1 MILNKK
7 WIPFWISLLLRIFFP
22 GQLITNIIQ
31 GATGIYYAS
40 SFSLQSIKN
49 LKYKIIG
56 IDLLITIAVVGA
68 FLIGEYWEAA
78 SVTFLYVF
86 GNELER
92 QALYKTNQHLRDMI
106 ELIPTTLRLE
116 NNETISIDDVE
127 VGTKIKVLQ
136 GEVIP
141 VDGKIISGSAAIDEA
156 SITGESVPV
165 TKTNDDNV
173 FMGTIIKEGFIIV
186 ETSAIEEETIYGQI
200 LDLIET
206 AQNRKSNF
214 QRSIDKFAQYY
225 TPLVIVGSFIAYL
238 VLKDVKV
245 ALSLLVVACPGAL
258 VIAIPIASSIALGS
272 AARSNI
278 LIKGV
283 DILETMN
290 TIKTIAFDKTG
301 TLTKN
306 ELKVDQVIEGSKTK
320 DEILNIAAMVESHS
334 EHPIAKA
341 IVKEYPNFTNYIED
355 VEFVTGKGII
365 ANIDGINVKVGQEAL
380 FDFKLDHH
388 DRTTVYVGSDTE
400 LYGTILLSDTIRDEA
415 KSVISKLKPLKTIML
430 TGDNQNSANQVG
442 KSIGIDEIKARLLP
456 QEKLDVIR
464 SYDNIVMVGDGM
476 NDSPSL
482 MEADIGIS
490 MGGSD
495 NRVAME
501 TSDVILM
508 DKNLESIPKL
518 FKLARKTKNVM
529 MQNMVLAIA
538 TAVILFAGVL
548 DSRINLSIGMLVHEL
563 SILVVTLNS
572 NRLRW

>member
-563 SILVVTLNS
+563 SILVVILNS